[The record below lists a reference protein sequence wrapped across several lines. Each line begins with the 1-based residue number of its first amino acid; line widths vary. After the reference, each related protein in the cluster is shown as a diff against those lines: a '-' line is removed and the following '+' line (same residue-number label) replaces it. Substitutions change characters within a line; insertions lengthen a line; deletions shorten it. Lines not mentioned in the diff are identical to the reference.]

1 VKKDVEKSGAVPTLF
16 VPNVECRCLDL
27 ALGWSHFLVSPRA
40 ANPKERKP
48 KQDDAK
54 AEVLTAN
61 SRETEVI
68 AKFNCNLPLASSPLT
83 RAGVLE
89 LSESCGVR
97 LDTSQQS

>member
-1 VKKDVEKSGAVPTLF
+1 MAQMSLKVSSSSVWIEPFIAGMSH
-16 VPNVECRCLDL
+16 DL
-27 ALGWSHFLVSPRA
+27 SNQTSSSSKNR
-40 ANPKERKP
+40 RKP

-61 SRETEVI
+61 SRETEII
-68 AKFNCNLPLASSPLT
+68 AKFNCNLPLASSPLA

-89 LSESCGVR
+89 LSESHCGVR